1 MLNETIAEHFS
12 LLSKLMD
19 IHGDNSFKSKSYANA
34 AFQVDKLPLQLA
46 EMNKNEWAGIRG
58 IGASLAARV
67 DELVS
72 TGRLSLLDE
81 YIAKTPDG
89 VVEMLAIKGLG
100 PKKINTV
107 WKEMEIESIGEL
119 LYACNENRLILYK
132 GFGEKTQNNV
142 RDAILYMM
150 SQQGKFLYQ
159 QAEPYI
165 EGYRKQLHS
174 LFEKSLIG
182 LTGEAARYADVI
194 SQVDFI
200 ISQPEESIIKALQ
213 SIGHEAEQTDEGNLI
228 YRMENAPPLV
238 LHSCTAANA
247 GTIQLLTTG
256 PEVFATYIEKK
267 YSVSLT
273 QTNYASEEVLFNSLN
288 LPFIQPQ
295 HREIAV
301 DETYYQKN
309 VKKETANPSNIKGII
324 HSHSKWSDGGYT
336 LEEMATAAIS
346 KGFEYL
352 VISDHSQAAG
362 YAGGLRPEKIIQ
374 QHEETDRLNEKLAPF
389 KIFKSIECDI
399 LGSGQLDY
407 DDEVLQS
414 LDLVIASVH
423 SSLKMSE
430 EKAMQ
435 RLLAAIENP
444 YTLILGHMTGRL
456 LLSRAGYPVDHKK
469 IIDACAANNVVI
481 ELNAHPR
488 RLDMDWRWIPY
499 ALEKEVLISI
509 NPDAHSIE
517 GFDDIKYGA
526 LAAQKALLPAANNL
540 SSFSLSEFE
549 EWLYDVRGMKGTL
562 G

>member
-19 IHGDNSFKSKSYANA
+19 IHGENSFKSKSYANA
-34 AFQVDKLPLQLA
+34 AFQVDKLPQQLTG
-46 EMNKNEWAGIRG
+46 MNKKEWAGLRG
-58 IGASLAARV
+58 IGANLADRIEELIHTGSLAV
-67 DELVS
+67 
-72 TGRLSLLDE
+72 LDE
-81 YIAKTPDG
+81 YMAKTPEG
-89 VVEMLAIKGLG
+89 VIEMLAIKGLG
-100 PKKINTV
+100 PKKIHTV

-142 RDAILYMM
+142 RDAILFRMA
-150 SQQGKFLYQ
+150 QQGKFLFQ
-159 QAEPYI
+159 QAEPFI
-165 EGYRKQLHS
+165 ESYTKKLMD
-174 LFEKSLIG
+174 LFGESWVGI
-182 LTGEAARYADVI
+182 TGDAARQAEVI
-194 SQVDFI
+194 SAIGFI
-200 ISQPEESIIKALQ
+200 IAQPAENILNRMQ
-213 SIGHEAEQTDEGNLI
+213 SIGHQSETNENGSLLF
-228 YRMENAPPLV
+228 RMENAPSIELF
-238 LHSCTAANA
+238 SCDTANA
-247 GTIQLLTTG
+247 GSIQLLTTG
-256 PEVFATYIEKK
+256 PETFVSYIENKCGL
-267 YSVSLT
+267 SLA
-273 QTNYASEEVLFNSLN
+273 QTSFSNETLLFTTAGI
-288 LPFIQPQ
+288 PFILPQ
-295 HREIAV
+295 HRDIAM
-301 DETYYQKN
+301 DEEYYRKHIHR
-309 VKKETANPSNIKGII
+309 TPANQSSIKGII
-324 HSHSKWSDGGYT
+324 HSHSKWSDGSYT
-336 LEEMATAAIS
+336 LEEMAKAAIA

-362 YAGGLRPEKIIQ
+362 YAGGLRPEQIIA
-374 QHEETDRLNEKLAPF
+374 QHEEVDRLNNELAPF

-399 LGSGQLDY
+399 LGNGQLDY
-407 DDEVLQS
+407 DEEVLQS

-435 RLLAAIENP
+435 RLLTAIENP
-444 YTLILGHMTGRL
+444 YTVILGHMTGRL
-456 LLSRAGYPVDHKK
+456 LLSRAGYPIDHKK

-488 RLDMDWRWIPY
+488 RLDIDWRWIPY

-526 LAAQKALLPAANNL
+526 LAAQKALLPAAHNL

-549 EWLYDVRGMKGTL
+549 EWLYDVRSMKGTL